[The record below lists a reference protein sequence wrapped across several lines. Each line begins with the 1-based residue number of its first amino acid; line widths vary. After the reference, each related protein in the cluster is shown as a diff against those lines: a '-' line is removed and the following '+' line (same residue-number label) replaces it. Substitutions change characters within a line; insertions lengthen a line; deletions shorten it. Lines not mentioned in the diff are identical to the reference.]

1 MAKPFRLL
9 RERMSPE
16 AQKKS
21 EEKAREMLR
30 EIRLRELCADMHI
43 SNLHRH
49 VEEMGGSLEI
59 VAHFPEGDVRLSQF
73 EQHDR
78 KTRNEQI

>member
-1 MAKPFRLL
+1 MKEAKPFNLL
-9 RERMSPE
+9 WDRMSPE

-30 EIRLRELCADMHI
+30 EILLRELCADMHI
-43 SNLHRH
+43 STLRRH

-73 EQHDR
+73 ERINDV
-78 KTRNEQI
+78 T